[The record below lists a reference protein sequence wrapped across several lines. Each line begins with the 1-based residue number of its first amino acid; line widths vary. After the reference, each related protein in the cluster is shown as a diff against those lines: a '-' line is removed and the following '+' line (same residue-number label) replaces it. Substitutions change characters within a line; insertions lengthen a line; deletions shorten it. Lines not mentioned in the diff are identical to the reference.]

1 DGRTFEY
8 AEDGGKPITRKILER
23 QQDNFSQKRSIPR
36 VRGRLQ
42 QFLGEWQTITSDPD
56 ILGIVKEGY
65 RIPFKTH
72 PSMPISRPLPHTL
85 SAEATASMD
94 KE

>member
-1 DGRTFEY
+1 DSFQGRPDNRRRHSQQRCRSRNGHGQTNDTSQVNHTDKGSDGRTFEY

-42 QFLGEWQTITSDPD
+42 QFL
-56 ILGIVKEGY
+56 
-65 RIPFKTH
+65 
-72 PSMPISRPLPHTL
+72 
-85 SAEATASMD
+85 
-94 KE
+94 